1 MEYYNILWYT
11 WWGHPYYED
20 TVKKDYKVILS
31 VWRIVAA
38 NVCQNGRYIFRH
50 GIFTLGPLRA
60 QRVLSSPEP
69 SVRLSGVRPYES
81 HCDRGKV
88 FKAINFN
95 LHTHTFGVWGQ
106 CSIDFQTDPTKID
119 PVGGNLWKFTNRLV
133 AEGCCRSLNALLPM
147 CFKWNS

>member
-1 MEYYNILWYT
+1 M
-11 WWGHPYYED
+11 
-20 TVKKDYKVILS
+20 
-31 VWRIVAA
+31 WRIVAA

-88 FKAINFN
+88 FQAINFK
-95 LHTHTFGVWGQ
+95 LHIHTFGVWGQ
-106 CSIDFQTDPTKID
+106 CSIDFQTDPTKND
-119 PVGGNLWKFTNRLV
+119 PVRGGHLQKFPNFDGLTGIKARFFKQSISNFIYTLL
-133 AEGCCRSLNALLPM
+133 GYGTSALLIFRQIQPKM
-147 CFKWNS
+147 TA